1 MLLSI
6 THKMCNTKNGQFSKG
21 RIIKIFVN
29 LNSFYQQK
37 ELDFY
42 INFDNALVI
51 REKRPTKNMI
61 VSIILGVS
69 FPNLSNILYS
79 IYNKIPWTF
88 SNERTLIHRKLSLK
102 YDRLCCIANQIFK
115 KSPLSSVTFRFFYV

>member
-1 MLLSI
+1 
-6 THKMCNTKNGQFSKG
+6 MCNTKNGQFSKG
-21 RIIKIFVN
+21 RIIKISVN

-37 ELDFY
+37 KLDFY
-42 INFDNALVI
+42 INFDNAFVI

-79 IYNKIPWTF
+79 ITIR
-88 SNERTLIHRKLSLK
+88 SHRLSVMKEL
-102 YDRLCCIANQIFK
+102 
-115 KSPLSSVTFRFFYV
+115 